1 MNVPPLRSL
10 AVAAF
15 AFCIFVLCGA
25 ATATAQVLINPLKQ
39 QAPSPPPVLVAPPRQ
54 REIPRPLTTL
64 DRVDIP
70 AFLLGVDESGRLN
83 FRTAA
88 REKPTGDEPA
98 ATSASAATP
107 AEPDAIEFAVA
118 PADLVAWGSPP
129 EPTPGTNIVLV
140 DGSILTAASVTADS
154 ENLHA
159 KLFGVE
165 RIVPLTQVRG
175 VVFRTIGTR
184 SRRERLF
191 DAVAAS
197 RTGDRDRLVLL
208 TGDETTGT
216 VKSIDFQTVT
226 LETTLGPAVVGI
238 DKLSYVVFN
247 PALAATAP
255 TEKLRM
261 LVGLRSGTTVVST
274 ALRAAGSGRIALQPT
289 ALAPDSQWEVPATEI
304 TYLQT
309 LGGKSL
315 ALSSLEPTGYRHIPF
330 LDRTWQYRAD
340 RNVSGGSL
348 TAGGRRYR
356 SGLGMHSTSRIT
368 YALDGLTAGD
378 APPTRFAASLAIDDE
393 TDGRGSVT
401 FRVFVDG
408 EERYRSPVIRGGD
421 RPTPIE
427 VPLAGGKQLSLVVD
441 FADFADEQD
450 HADWLEARLLP

>member
-1 MNVPPLRSL
+1 MNVPPLRSF
-10 AVAAF
+10 AAAAF
-15 AFCIFVLCGA
+15 AFCSFVHCGA
-25 ATATAQVLINPLKQ
+25 ATATAQVLITPLKQ
-39 QAPSPPPVLVAPPRQ
+39 PAPSPPPVLVAPPRQ

-64 DRVDIP
+64 DRVDLP
-70 AFLLGVDESGRLN
+70 AFWIGVDESGRLK
-83 FRTAA
+83 FRTAP
-88 REKPTGDEPA
+88 REKPAGDEPA
-98 ATSASAATP
+98 AASASAATP
-107 AEPDAIEFAVA
+107 AEPAAIEFAVA

-129 EPTPGTNIVLV
+129 EPTPGTNIVLI

-165 RIVPLTQVRG
+165 RILPLTQVRG

-184 SRRERLF
+184 TRRDRLF
-191 DAVAAS
+191 DVVAAS
-197 RTGDRDRLVLL
+197 RAGDRDRLVLL

-226 LETTLGPAVVGI
+226 IETALGPAVVSI
-238 DKLSYVVFN
+238 DKLSYVIFN

-255 TEKLRM
+255 TDNLRM
-261 LVGLRSGTTVVST
+261 LVGFRSGATMVST
-274 ALRAAGSGRIALQPT
+274 PARGAGAGRIALQPT
-289 ALAPDSQWEVPATEI
+289 SLTPDAPWEVPAAEVTF
-304 TYLQT
+304 LQT

-315 ALSSLEPTGYRHIPF
+315 ALSSLEPTSYRHIPF

-340 RNVSGGSL
+340 QSVSGAGL
-348 TAGGRRYR
+348 RAGGRRYR

-368 YALDGLTAGD
+368 YALDGLTIGD
-378 APPTRFAASLAIDDE
+378 TQPTRFAASLAIDDE

-401 FRVFVDG
+401 FRVFVDN
-408 EERYRSPVIRGGD
+408 EEKYRSPVIRGGD

-427 VPLAGGKQLSLVVD
+427 VPIPGGKQLSLVVD